1 MQFTPSYCPKCGG
14 KRPASRGRPSRWC
27 SEGCKR
33 SGEAEMT
40 RLQALLRKF
49 EEGRAID
56 ALNGFTNAKRVQVLT
71 DLQARYDHLAG
82 VPPIAAE
89 APPGALVRS

>member
-1 MQFTPSYCPKCGG
+1 MQFTPSTCPKCGA
-14 KRPASRGRPSRWC
+14 KRPASRGRPTRWC

-33 SGEAEMT
+33 SGEAEMA
-40 RLQALLRKF
+40 RLQSLLRKG
-49 EEGRAID
+49 EEGRLVE
-56 ALNGFTNAKRVQVLT
+56 ALNGRTNANRVQALT

-89 APPGALVRS
+89 ARRPR